1 MTILTNNF
9 LIILISL
16 FMSWI
21 ILKIKLSFFERVFLD
36 KPNLR
41 SSHQKPIPR
50 GGGISFFLVSTLIFL
65 FAGKWKIIFLLP
77 LALVGF
83 VDDLINIS
91 SKLRFVVQF
100 ITVIII
106 FSIENLFNLKIFEI
120 EILNSITTLAL
131 LITSVGIINIINFM
145 DGIDGLVAGCM
156 IVIFSVMSITL
167 DPVFW
172 SVVGSL
178 FGFILWNWS
187 PAKLFMG
194 DIGSTYL
201 GALFV
206 FCLTKTNST
215 NDLLGLFLIATP
227 LIADSVI
234 CIILRYTKGQNIFEA
249 HNLHLY
255 QRLFMNGWKHNHVS
269 LVYIFCCLVIALSYL
284 YLSLQKTMVI
294 SFLILIFG
302 FIIDKKFAYPFN
314 LASRKLNKS

>member
-91 SKLRFVVQF
+91 SKLRFIVQF

-284 YLSLQKTMVI
+284 YLTLQKTIAI

-302 FIIDKKFAYPFN
+302 FILDKKFAYPFN

>member
-1 MTILTNNF
+1 
-9 LIILISL
+9 
-16 FMSWI
+16 MSWI
-21 ILKIKLSFFERVFLD
+21 IVKIKLSFFERLFLD

-50 GGGISFFLVSTLIFL
+50 GGGISFFLVSTLYFV
-65 FAGKWKIIFLLP
+65 FAGKWEIIFLLP

-120 EILNSITTLAL
+120 EILNSITNLAL

-206 FCLTKTNST
+206 FCLTKINST
-215 NDLLGLFLIATP
+215 NDLLGFFLIATP

-234 CIILRYTKGQNIFEA
+234 CIILRYNKGQNIFEA

-255 QRLFMNGWKHNHVS
+255 QRLIMNGWKHNHVS

>member
-1 MTILTNNF
+1 M
-9 LIILISL
+9 
-16 FMSWI
+16 
-21 ILKIKLSFFERVFLD
+21 
-36 KPNLR
+36 
-41 SSHQKPIPR
+41 
-50 GGGISFFLVSTLIFL
+50 
-65 FAGKWKIIFLLP
+65 
-77 LALVGF
+77 
-83 VDDLINIS
+83 INIS

-120 EILNSITTLAL
+120 EILNSLTTLAL

-156 IVIFSVMSITL
+156 IVIFSMMSITL

-215 NDLLGLFLIATP
+215 NDLLGFFL
-227 LIADSVI
+227 
-234 CIILRYTKGQNIFEA
+234 
-249 HNLHLY
+249 
-255 QRLFMNGWKHNHVS
+255 
-269 LVYIFCCLVIALSYL
+269 
-284 YLSLQKTMVI
+284 
-294 SFLILIFG
+294 
-302 FIIDKKFAYPFN
+302 
-314 LASRKLNKS
+314 